1 MKNETEDLAKNVEG
15 ADGILIVRGA
25 KNSREKERQAD
36 NHEGPSLSPCG
47 NPVDERS
54 KNCGRRDNENKVG
67 AFVPMIRAPKSHHR
81 RFRAAL
87 RLIRFTNDIQ
97 SSSLTV
103 SNQLFEEHIAGRTY
117 QIEVSPVSA
126 ERWRAQIVRRPGIQT
141 SLMPFYGKTPEDAAR
156 ELSNWLSLVSG
167 AAPANT

>member
-1 MKNETEDLAKNVEG
+1 
-15 ADGILIVRGA
+15 
-25 KNSREKERQAD
+25 
-36 NHEGPSLSPCG
+36 
-47 NPVDERS
+47 
-54 KNCGRRDNENKVG
+54 
-67 AFVPMIRAPKSHHR
+67 
-81 RFRAAL
+81 
-87 RLIRFTNDIQ
+87 LIRSTNDIQ

-103 SNQLFEEHIAGRTY
+103 TNQIFEEHIAGRTY

-167 AAPANT
+167 ATPANT